1 MKSDFMEKNEII
13 PLKITGLTSEG
24 SGIARFDGKAVFV
37 PFAAVGDEIEAR
49 VLKDCKSYAYAKI
62 ERIIKPSEDRIDN
75 DCPVFGKCGG
85 CAFRHIKY
93 SAELRAKESI
103 VRDAFERIGK
113 LNPEFKPIECG
124 EAAER
129 YRNKLQ
135 MPVAKVDGKIAAG
148 FFAQRSHRLIPV
160 RECKLQPKI
169 FAEITEYIVK
179 EAAALKISAYN
190 EEKHDGVFRHIFLR
204 KAANKADGG
213 LCCVLVARRN
223 VPEFKALARKI
234 SEKFPEITGV
244 VLNINPEKTNVI
256 LGEKEILLNGR
267 AEIFDEM
274 CGVLLKI
281 SPKSFYQVNTN
292 AAEKLYRRAADFAGK
307 ADVILDLYCGIG
319 AVGLSMAK
327 NAKKLLGAE
336 IVDEAVENARENALN
351 CGITNAE
358 FISADAKIAAKTLCE
373 RGISPDVI
381 LLDPPRKGCNEETL
395 KSCAAMNPKRIVMIS
410 CNPSTAARDCKLLNE
425 MGYEPKIVQPF
436 DLFPRTPHV
445 ECLTLLEKNR

>member
-1 MKSDFMEKNEII
+1 MEKNEII

-37 PFAAVGDEIEAR
+37 PFSAVGDEIEAR

-62 ERIIKPSEDRIDN
+62 ERILKPSEDRIEN
-75 DCPVFGKCGG
+75 DCAVFGKCGG
-85 CAFRHIKY
+85 CVFRHISY
-93 SAELRAKESI
+93 DAELRAKESI

-113 LNPEFKPIECG
+113 LNPEFLPIDCG
-124 EAAER
+124 DKSER

-160 RECKLQPKI
+160 SDCKLQPEI
-169 FAEITEYIVK
+169 FSKITEYIVK

-234 SEKFPEITGV
+234 SEKFPEVTGV

-256 LGEKEILLNGR
+256 LGEKEILLSGK

-292 AAEKLYRRAADFAGK
+292 AAEKLYRRAADFAGE
-307 ADVILDLYCGIG
+307 AEVILDLYCGIG
-319 AVGLSMAK
+319 SVGLSMAK
-327 NAKKLLGAE
+327 NAKKLIGAE
-336 IVDEAVENARENALN
+336 IVDEAVQNARENAQS

-358 FISADAKIAAKTLCE
+358 FISADAKVAAKTLFE

-381 LLDPPRKGCNEETL
+381 LLDPPRKGCDEETL
-395 KSCAAMNPKRIVMIS
+395 RSCAAMNPKRIVMIS

-445 ECLTLLEKNR
+445 ECIVCIQRKE